1 MQKLGRRYFSVESR
15 IEIGDFTRSRGKIG
29 RKIFDKGWKHL
40 EPRYPINIQERWH
53 RSSVERII
61 HPNIIDNIELKGF
74 GNEPSLDWRLFFET
88 TSLNNISN
96 ETKNKYSENELN
108 EFKKISPWH
117 DIPLGF
123 KYTKTNEL
131 LFNYINEIPKNTRA
145 KNECATKEEWNP
157 IKQDTKKGE
166 LRFFKYGD
174 MPFNYGFIPQ
184 TWEDPSH
191 QSKYIDIPDLYGDN
205 DPIDVVE
212 ISNNSYKCGE
222 ILPIKILNVLA
233 LIDEGETDWKI
244 IGIKYDENDSNI
256 NNINNIFD
264 AEQIYGI
271 KYSEIILDWFL
282 NYKVPDG
289 KPQNEFAWNAEYKDS
304 TYAINIIEETYKL
317 WYNLM
322 LGSCDYNMDNI
333 NINSDKKMV
342 FGDHGLNLNSITM
355 KYLIAQGIA
364 SNIKVP
370 ELPVIEYPKLDRWRA
385 TPIAR
390 INDVDKATNEY
401 EIKDESPDQRKI

>member
-1 MQKLGRRYFSVESR
+1 M
-15 IEIGDFTRSRGKIG
+15 
-29 RKIFDKGWKHL
+29 

-96 ETKNKYSENELN
+96 ETKNKYSDNELN

-191 QSKYIDIPDLYGDN
+191 QSKYIDISDLYGDN

-244 IGIKYDENDSNI
+244 IGIKYDENDANI

-264 AEQIYGI
+264 AERIYGI

-289 KPQNEFAWNAEYKDS
+289 KPQNEFAWNGEYKDS

-322 LGSCDYNMDNI
+322 LGSCDYNIDNI